1 MNRKLRKPT
10 SRPCI
15 VTGKWGA
22 KRWSSKDK
30 TLYYADSEISVFY
43 DLKSA
48 RKAIAATEAHGEALG
63 IWRFDSG
70 GVKTPGGMTTVSS
83 FCDSPR
89 PIPQPPK
96 TWAMS
101 CCESEDGMKAFR
113 GTTVSRHGAVVC
125 VHRGWGLH
133 DDSIGVTRVV
143 VYPAAALQ
151 QHASAL
157 DAAVAALADR
167 LREHAEGNRQDAQTM
182 AAALLESVAEEI
194 DEIRAAA
201 RMESAA

>member
-1 MNRKLRKPT
+1 MR
-10 SRPCI
+10 
-15 VTGKWGA
+15 
-22 KRWSSKDK
+22 
-30 TLYYADSEISVFY
+30 
-43 DLKSA
+43 
-48 RKAIAATEAHGEALG
+48 LG
-63 IWRFDSG
+63 
-70 GVKTPGGMTTVSS
+70 PG
-83 FCDSPR
+83 
-89 PIPQPPK
+89 
-96 TWAMS
+96 
-101 CCESEDGMKAFR
+101 
-113 GTTVSRHGAVVC
+113 
-125 VHRGWGLH
+125 